1 MYSCKPRTILYLT
14 NPQVQLPAVLHLVLD
29 EIPTHRH
36 LSQMIMLTTLSFLL
50 AALPLLLSEPI
61 CSDPPP
67 PPSYIPNLTHC
78 HHLVDWIFA
87 ISKLQHDE
95 PILWSRNPSA
105 FVRNRKLPYYFTDP
119 LASQDCVFIVD
130 TLHEG
135 DYDTFPT
142 YLVAE
147 QAENIVKKCMER
159 GIDGAETVGAVAVGP
174 KHVLAVILVR
184 EPSTRGSVGRE
195 RLELNMTNVTL
206 MGTGNSS
213 GLSPPFVEDG

>member
-1 MYSCKPRTILYLT
+1 
-14 NPQVQLPAVLHLVLD
+14 
-29 EIPTHRH
+29 
-36 LSQMIMLTTLSFLL
+36 MLAILSFLL

-78 HHLVDWIFA
+78 QHLVDWIFA
-87 ISKLQHDE
+87 ISKLQDDE

-119 LASQDCVFIVD
+119 LASRDCAFIVD
-130 TLHEG
+130 ALHEG
-135 DYDTFPT
+135 DHDTFPT

-147 QAENIVKKCMER
+147 QASNIVRKCMER

-174 KHVLAVILVR
+174 KHVLAVILTR
-184 EPSTRGSVGRE
+184 EPLMRGNGGGDM
-195 RLELNMTNVTL
+195 LEINMTNVTL
-206 MGTGNSS
+206 MGTGNFS
-213 GLSPPFVEDG
+213 GLSPPFVGDG